1 VNLTREGVL
10 LFYSL
15 LAAAGLLFVV
25 ALVRRSWST
34 WLLALT
40 CTVLALGA
48 AYLHRADA
56 VVARAAGVMQ

>member
-1 VNLTREGVL
+1 MNLTREGIL

-25 ALVRRSWST
+25 ALLRRSWST

-48 AYLHRADA
+48 AYSHRADSS
-56 VVARAAGVMQ
+56 VARAAGVIQ